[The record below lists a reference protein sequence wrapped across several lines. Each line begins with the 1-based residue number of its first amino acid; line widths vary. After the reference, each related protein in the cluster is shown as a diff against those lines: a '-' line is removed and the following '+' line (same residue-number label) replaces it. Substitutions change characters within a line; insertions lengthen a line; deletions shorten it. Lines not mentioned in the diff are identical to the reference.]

1 MLKKAQGLYA
11 LKGKTLIADRE
22 YIGTEWFEV
31 LTQAGIDFI
40 VRLKK
45 GIYRQYVDQAK
56 GHSYSKL
63 MRKAKKGKRPVGKQI
78 DLEGIT
84 LTFVVVTNRQAQ
96 DKEELLYLLS
106 SLCKAFTISETYRK
120 RWLTECLFK
129 HMKSNGFHL
138 EELGFKDEN
147 KIRLLL
153 SILVFCYCLA
163 IHEGLKYD
171 KYVRCNH
178 YKNGSVYRQVSVFRN
193 GLDWLAAISR
203 DIVTFLDYLSKEIVA
218 PKNRYRS
225 PNAIFV

>member
-1 MLKKAQGLYA
+1 MLA
-11 LKGKTLIADRE
+11 T
-22 YIGTEWFEV
+22 
-31 LTQAGIDFI
+31 AGIDFV

-63 MRKAKKGKRPVGKQI
+63 MRKAKKGKRPLGKQI
-78 DLEGIT
+78 NLEGMN
-84 LTFVVVTNRQAQ
+84 LTFVVVANRQANA
-96 DKEELLYLLS
+96 KEELLYLLS
-106 SLCKAFTISETYRK
+106 SLSQVFTISEAYGK

-171 KYVRCNH
+171 KVLRRNH

-193 GLDWLAAISR
+193 GLDHLAAIST
-203 DIVTFLDYLSKEIVA
+203 DIVTFLDYLCKEILA
-218 PKNRYRS
+218 PKKRYRS
-225 PNAIFV
+225 PKAIFV